1 MGIFILRRSAEAL
14 ATLFVLTFV
23 IFLLARLVGDPVPLI
38 LGTEAT
44 KEDMQFLRKQFGLD
58 QPLLL
63 QYVNFLA
70 NIVQGDFGNSF
81 RYRVSAIG
89 LVLPALWATF
99 KLVGTAMVL
108 SVCIGLPLGILSSMA
123 PRGWLSRA
131 VRWYA
136 AAGESIPSF
145 WFALML
151 MLLFAVTLGVL
162 PSSGYGTWQ
171 HYVLPVTT
179 LALFSSASLAALTR
193 ANMVNALQSDF
204 VKMERNLGLP
214 EVAIVFKHALRNAS
228 LPIVTYLGL
237 QFGVLLGGA
246 VVTERIFAW
255 PGVGQVLVEAIFT
268 RDFPIIQAGV
278 LLTAFCF
285 MLINLG
291 VDILAT
297 ALDPRVRQ

>member
-1 MGIFILRRSAEAL
+1 MGLFLLRRGAEAF

-44 KEDMQFLRKQFGLD
+44 PEDMQFLRKQFGLD
-58 QPLLL
+58 KPMVV
-63 QYVNFLA
+63 QYLNFLA
-70 NIVQGDFGNSF
+70 NIVQGDFGTSF
-81 RYRVSAIG
+81 RYRVSAMG

-99 KLVGTAMVL
+99 KLVGSAMVL
-108 SVCIGLPLGILSSMA
+108 SVCIGLPLGILSSMK
-123 PRGWLSRA
+123 PRGLLSRL
-131 VRWYA
+131 VGWYA

-151 MLLFAVTLGVL
+151 MLVFAVTLGLL

-214 EVAIVFKHALRNAS
+214 ELVIVFKHALRNAS
-228 LPIVTYLGL
+228 LPIITYLGL

-278 LLTAFCF
+278 LVTAFCF

-291 VDILAT
+291 VDALAT
-297 ALDPRVRQ
+297 VLDPRVRQ

>member
-1 MGIFILRRSAEAL
+1 MGIFIMRRSVEAF

-44 KEDMQFLRKQFGLD
+44 KEDMQLLRRQFGLD
-58 QPLLL
+58 QPLML
-63 QYVNFLA
+63 QYGNFLG
-70 NIVQGDFGNSF
+70 NIIQGDFGNSF

-99 KLVGTAMVL
+99 KLVGVAMVL

-123 PRGWLSRA
+123 PRGLLSRA
-131 VRWYA
+131 VGWYA

-214 EVAIVFKHALRNAS
+214 EVVIVFKHALRNAS

-285 MLINLG
+285 MLINLL

>member
-1 MGIFILRRSAEAL
+1 MGIFILRRTAEAF

-23 IFLLARLVGDPVPLI
+23 IFLLARLVGDPIPLI

-99 KLVGTAMVL
+99 KLVGSAMVL

-123 PRGWLSRA
+123 PHGWLSRL
-131 VRWYA
+131 VGWYA

>member
-1 MGIFILRRSAEAL
+1 MGIFILRRTGEAF

-44 KEDMQFLRKQFGLD
+44 VQDMQFLRRQFGLD
-58 QPLLL
+58 QPLLV
-63 QYVNFLA
+63 QYGNFLG
-70 NIVQGDFGNSF
+70 NIIQGDFGNSF

-99 KLVGTAMVL
+99 KLVGVAMVL

-123 PRGWLSRA
+123 PRGLLSRA
-131 VRWYA
+131 VGWYA

-214 EVAIVFKHALRNAS
+214 EVVIVFKHALRNAS

-285 MLINLG
+285 MLINLL

>member
-1 MGIFILRRSAEAL
+1 MGIFILRRTGEAF

-44 KEDMQFLRKQFGLD
+44 VQDMQFLRRQFGLD
-58 QPLLL
+58 QPLML

-99 KLVGTAMVL
+99 KLVGSAMVL

-131 VRWYA
+131 VGWYA

-214 EVAIVFKHALRNAS
+214 EVVIVFKHALRNAS

-285 MLINLG
+285 MLINLL

>member
-1 MGIFILRRSAEAL
+1 MGPFLLRRGAEAF
-14 ATLFVLTFV
+14 ATLLVLTFV

-58 QPLLL
+58 KPLLV
-63 QYVNFLA
+63 QYLNFLT

-81 RYRVSAIG
+81 RYRISAMG

-99 KLVGTAMVL
+99 KLVGSAMVL
-108 SVCIGLPLGILSSMA
+108 SVCIGLPLGILSSMK
-123 PRGWLSRA
+123 PRGRLSRL
-131 VRWYA
+131 VGWYA

-151 MLLFAVTLGVL
+151 MLVFAVTLGVL

-193 ANMVNALQSDF
+193 ANMVSAMQSDF

-214 EVAIVFKHALRNAS
+214 ELVIVFKHALRNAS
-228 LPIVTYLGL
+228 LPIITYLGL

-278 LLTAFCF
+278 LVTAFCF

-291 VDILAT
+291 VDALAT
-297 ALDPRVRQ
+297 VLDPRVRQ

>member
-1 MGIFILRRSAEAL
+1 MGLFLLRRGAEAF
-14 ATLFVLTFV
+14 ATLLVLTFV

-58 QPLLL
+58 KPLLV
-63 QYVNFLA
+63 QYLNFLT

-81 RYRVSAIG
+81 RYRVSAMG

-99 KLVGTAMVL
+99 KLVGSAMVL
-108 SVCIGLPLGILSSMA
+108 SVCIGLPLGILSSMK
-123 PRGWLSRA
+123 PRGLLSRI
-131 VRWYA
+131 VGWYA

-151 MLLFAVTLGVL
+151 MLVFAVTLGVL

-193 ANMVNALQSDF
+193 ANMVNAMQSDF

-214 EVAIVFKHALRNAS
+214 EWVIVFKHALRNAS
-228 LPIVTYLGL
+228 LPIITYLGL

-278 LLTAFCF
+278 LVTAFCF
-285 MLINLG
+285 MVINLG
-291 VDILAT
+291 VDALAT
-297 ALDPRVRQ
+297 VLDPRVRQ

>member
-1 MGIFILRRSAEAL
+1 MGLFLLRRGAEAF

-44 KEDMQFLRKQFGLD
+44 PEDMQFLRKQFGLD
-58 QPLLL
+58 KPMVV
-63 QYVNFLA
+63 QYLNFLA
-70 NIVQGDFGNSF
+70 NIVQGDFGTSF
-81 RYRVSAIG
+81 RYRVSAMG

-99 KLVGTAMVL
+99 KLVGSAMVL
-108 SVCIGLPLGILSSMA
+108 SVCIGLPLGILSSMK
-123 PRGWLSRA
+123 PRGLLSRL
-131 VRWYA
+131 VGWYA

-151 MLLFAVTLGVL
+151 MLVFAVTLGVL

-214 EVAIVFKHALRNAS
+214 ELVIVFKHALRNAS
-228 LPIVTYLGL
+228 LPIITYLGL

-278 LLTAFCF
+278 LVTAFCF

-291 VDILAT
+291 VDALAT
-297 ALDPRVRQ
+297 VLDPRVRQ

>member
-1 MGIFILRRSAEAL
+1 MGIFIMRRAAEAF

-44 KEDMQFLRKQFGLD
+44 VQDMQFLRRQFGLD
-58 QPLLL
+58 QPLML
-63 QYVNFLA
+63 QYVNFLG
-70 NIVQGDFGNSF
+70 NIIQGDFGNSF

-99 KLVGTAMVL
+99 KLVGVAMVL
-108 SVCIGLPLGILSSMA
+108 SVCIGLPLGVFASMA
-123 PRGWLSRA
+123 PRGLLSR
-131 VRWYA
+131 VVVWYA

-214 EVAIVFKHALRNAS
+214 EVVIVFKHALRNAS

-285 MLINLG
+285 MLINLL

>member
-1 MGIFILRRSAEAL
+1 MGLFLLRRGAEAF
-14 ATLFVLTFV
+14 ATLLVLTFV

-58 QPLLL
+58 KPLLV
-63 QYVNFLA
+63 QYLNFLT

-81 RYRVSAIG
+81 RYRVSAMG

-99 KLVGTAMVL
+99 KLVGSAMVL
-108 SVCIGLPLGILSSMA
+108 SVCIGLPLGILSSMK
-123 PRGWLSRA
+123 PRGMLSRI
-131 VRWYA
+131 VGWYA

-151 MLLFAVTLGVL
+151 MLVFAVTLGVL

-193 ANMVNALQSDF
+193 ANMVSAMQSDF

-214 EVAIVFKHALRNAS
+214 ELVIVFKHALRNAS
-228 LPIVTYLGL
+228 LPIITYLGL

-278 LLTAFCF
+278 LVTAFCF
-285 MLINLG
+285 MVINLG
-291 VDILAT
+291 VDALAT
-297 ALDPRVRQ
+297 VLDPRVRQ

>member
-1 MGIFILRRSAEAL
+1 MGPFLLRRGAEAF
-14 ATLFVLTFV
+14 ATLLVLTFV

-58 QPLLL
+58 KPLLV
-63 QYVNFLA
+63 QYLNFLT

-81 RYRVSAIG
+81 RYRVSAMG

-99 KLVGTAMVL
+99 KLVGSAMVL
-108 SVCIGLPLGILSSMA
+108 SVCIGLPLGILSSMK
-123 PRGWLSRA
+123 PRGLLSRI
-131 VRWYA
+131 VGWYA

-151 MLLFAVTLGVL
+151 MLVFAVTLGVL

-193 ANMVNALQSDF
+193 ANMVNAMQSDF

-214 EVAIVFKHALRNAS
+214 EWVIVFKHALRNAS
-228 LPIVTYLGL
+228 LPIITYLGL

-278 LLTAFCF
+278 LVTAFCF
-285 MLINLG
+285 MMINLG
-291 VDILAT
+291 VDALAT
-297 ALDPRVRQ
+297 VLDPRVRQ

>member
-1 MGIFILRRSAEAL
+1 MGIFILRRTGEAF

-44 KEDMQFLRKQFGLD
+44 VQDMQFLRRQFGLD
-58 QPLLL
+58 QPLML

-99 KLVGTAMVL
+99 KLVGSAMVL

-131 VRWYA
+131 VGWYA

-214 EVAIVFKHALRNAS
+214 EAVIVFKHALRNAS

-285 MLINLG
+285 MLINLL

>member
-23 IFLLARLVGDPVPLI
+23 IFLLARLVGDPIPLI

-214 EVAIVFKHALRNAS
+214 EAVIVFKHALRNAS

-285 MLINLG
+285 MLINLL

>member
-1 MGIFILRRSAEAL
+1 MGLFLLRRGAEAF
-14 ATLFVLTFV
+14 ATLLVLTFV

-58 QPLLL
+58 KPLLV
-63 QYVNFLA
+63 QYLNFLT

-81 RYRVSAIG
+81 RYRVSAMG

-99 KLVGTAMVL
+99 KLVGSAMVL
-108 SVCIGLPLGILSSMA
+108 SVCIGLPLGILSSMK
-123 PRGWLSRA
+123 PRGMLSRL
-131 VRWYA
+131 VGWYA

-151 MLLFAVTLGVL
+151 MLVFAVTLGVL

-193 ANMVNALQSDF
+193 ANMVSAMQSDF

-214 EVAIVFKHALRNAS
+214 ELVIVFKHALRNAS
-228 LPIVTYLGL
+228 LPIITYLGL

-278 LLTAFCF
+278 LVTAFCF
-285 MLINLG
+285 MVINLG
-291 VDILAT
+291 VDALAT
-297 ALDPRVRQ
+297 VLDPRVRQ

>member
-1 MGIFILRRSAEAL
+1 MGLFLLRRGAEAF

-58 QPLLL
+58 KPMAV
-63 QYVNFLA
+63 QYLNFLA

-81 RYRVSAIG
+81 RYRVSAMG

-99 KLVGTAMVL
+99 KLVGSAMVL
-108 SVCIGLPLGILSSMA
+108 SVCIGLPLGILSSMK
-123 PRGWLSRA
+123 PRGFLSRL
-131 VRWYA
+131 VGWYA

-151 MLLFAVTLGVL
+151 MLVFAVTLGVL

-214 EVAIVFKHALRNAS
+214 ELVIVFKHALRNAS
-228 LPIVTYLGL
+228 LPIITYLGL

-278 LLTAFCF
+278 LVTAFCF
-285 MLINLG
+285 MLINLL
-291 VDILAT
+291 VDALAT
-297 ALDPRVRQ
+297 VLDPRVRQ

>member
-1 MGIFILRRSAEAL
+1 MGIFIMRRAGEAF

-44 KEDMQFLRKQFGLD
+44 KEDMQFLRRQFGLD
-58 QPLLL
+58 QPLLV
-63 QYVNFLA
+63 QYGNFLG
-70 NIVQGDFGNSF
+70 NIIQGDFGNSF

-99 KLVGTAMVL
+99 KLVGVAMVL

-123 PRGWLSRA
+123 PRGLLSRA
-131 VRWYA
+131 VGWYA

-285 MLINLG
+285 MLINLL
-291 VDILAT
+291 VDLLAT

>member
-1 MGIFILRRSAEAL
+1 MGPFLLRRGAEAF
-14 ATLFVLTFV
+14 ATLLVLTFV

-58 QPLLL
+58 KPLLV
-63 QYVNFLA
+63 QYLNFLT

-81 RYRVSAIG
+81 RYRVSAMG

-99 KLVGTAMVL
+99 KLVGSAMVL
-108 SVCIGLPLGILSSMA
+108 SVCIGLPLGILSSMK
-123 PRGWLSRA
+123 PRGLLSRI
-131 VRWYA
+131 VGWYA

-151 MLLFAVTLGVL
+151 MLVFAVTLGVL

-193 ANMVNALQSDF
+193 ANMVNAMQSDF

-214 EVAIVFKHALRNAS
+214 EWVIVFKHALRNAS
-228 LPIVTYLGL
+228 LPIITYLGL

-278 LLTAFCF
+278 LVTAFCF
-285 MLINLG
+285 MVINLG
-291 VDILAT
+291 VDALAT
-297 ALDPRVRQ
+297 VLDPRVRQ

>member
-1 MGIFILRRSAEAL
+1 MGIFILRRAAEAL

-44 KEDMQFLRKQFGLD
+44 KEDMQFLRRQFGLD
-58 QPLLL
+58 QPLLM
-63 QYVNFLA
+63 QYVNFLS
-70 NIVQGDFGNSF
+70 NIVQGDFGKSF

-99 KLVGTAMVL
+99 KLVGVAMVL

-123 PRGWLSRA
+123 PRGLLSRA
-131 VRWYA
+131 VGWYA

-214 EVAIVFKHALRNAS
+214 EVVIVFKHALRNAS

-285 MLINLG
+285 MLINLL